1 MKLTPKKS
9 NEKISG
15 FILGKGITVA
25 PKVWVLHNSL
35 EQDSHKM
42 QELHFNACS
51 PASHILYSEYCEVRT
66 SNMTQ
71 AQAEET
77 DSKSS
82 KKTLAKIS
90 PNQIAA
96 DDKDGGKVPQ
106 IEDLTSDKAI
116 IEATRLLLR
125 DYGIRKSGAAIRDA
139 IDMKDKIL
147 KTAPSIESLVESDPD
162 KEDDNTNITKQLK
175 KQETMKK

>member
-1 MKLTPKKS
+1 
-9 NEKISG
+9 
-15 FILGKGITVA
+15 
-25 PKVWVLHNSL
+25 
-35 EQDSHKM
+35 
-42 QELHFNACS
+42 
-51 PASHILYSEYCEVRT
+51 
-66 SNMTQ
+66 MTQ

-139 IDMKDKIL
+139 IETPHSKVGPKEVVNALSNLGFKASFGSIKI
-147 KTAPSIESLVESDPD
+147 
-162 KEDDNTNITKQLK
+162 NTF
-175 KQETMKK
+175 